1 MPEHERMPHGE
12 KEKAEQRHRAKQQE
26 SQPVFDLSHEKD
38 QGPLLF
44 NETPFHPR
52 MGEHAAILSRISF
65 SAQRHD
71 FILRLHETYGSRYV
85 QRLMESMN
93 VQAKLTVNAPND
105 IYEQEADRV
114 AEMVTGAVQIPV
126 SRQEEEEE
134 PIMPVLQC
142 QSEEEEPVQAKAA
155 LETQRQELPEEE
167 LQAQLSESHEATV
180 SNNIETRINSVRGSG
195 QPLSENARENM
206 EQAFG
211 ADFSSVSV
219 HTDSEANELNQE
231 LNAKAFTIGQDI
243 FFRDGEYSPSSGS
256 GQNLIAHELA
266 HVVQQVGARR
276 LQRDSTQKPA
286 NIGSRI
292 PGDYIS
298 LKKVKMHLDFVKV
311 LKLAKQPED
320 PFGHWWTEIGDLDG
334 TDWEPKESYG
344 WWPATRLKTATAWKN
359 LREIFKG
366 VPGKLNAEGGD
377 KDPDH
382 GEEAET
388 EFHPVMEVD
397 DEEEYDT
404 VRQTVTAQIRG
415 FAKGYK
421 GIWNWVFGFGK
432 NCHTF
437 QEELLKAVNLTSEK
451 VGRWF
456 RKPKPLVA
464 PTEPEATIITD
475 PVVAKITSV
484 KELKGV
490 GENLEYVFDE
500 YFTQRGVAL
509 YHLEELTSESRK
521 QLISYLGVSPSK
533 MDEILSSEFDEDV
546 ELFQE
551 QKAPVSLQAKSLL

>member
-1 MPEHERMPHGE
+1 
-12 KEKAEQRHRAKQQE
+12 
-26 SQPVFDLSHEKD
+26 
-38 QGPLLF
+38 
-44 NETPFHPR
+44 
-52 MGEHAAILSRISF
+52 
-65 SAQRHD
+65 
-71 FILRLHETYGSRYV
+71 
-85 QRLMESMN
+85 
-93 VQAKLTVNAPND
+93 
-105 IYEQEADRV
+105 
-114 AEMVTGAVQIPV
+114 
-126 SRQEEEEE
+126 
-134 PIMPVLQC
+134 
-142 QSEEEEPVQAKAA
+142 
-155 LETQRQELPEEE
+155 
-167 LQAQLSESHEATV
+167 
-180 SNNIETRINSVRGSG
+180 
-195 QPLSENARENM
+195 M

-231 LNAKAFTIGQDI
+231 LSAKAFTIGQDI
-243 FFRDGEYSPSSGS
+243 FFRDGEYSPGSGS
-256 GQNLIAHELA
+256 GQNLIAHELT
-266 HVVQQVGARR
+266 HVVQQVGAHR

-286 NIGSRI
+286 DIRSRV

-311 LKLAKQPED
+311 KRNAAQIAKIILAKLKLAKQPED

-359 LREIFKG
+359 IREIFKG

-404 VRQTVTAQIRG
+404 VRQIVTAQIRD

-451 VGRWF
+451 VGRWL
-456 RKPKPLVA
+456 RKPKPPVA

-475 PVVAKITSV
+475 PVVAKIISV

-521 QLISYLGVSPSK
+521 QLIGYLGVSPSK
-533 MDEILSSEFDEDV
+533 MDEILSSEYNEDV
-546 ELFQE
+546 KLFQE
-551 QKAPVSLQAKSLL
+551 QTAPV